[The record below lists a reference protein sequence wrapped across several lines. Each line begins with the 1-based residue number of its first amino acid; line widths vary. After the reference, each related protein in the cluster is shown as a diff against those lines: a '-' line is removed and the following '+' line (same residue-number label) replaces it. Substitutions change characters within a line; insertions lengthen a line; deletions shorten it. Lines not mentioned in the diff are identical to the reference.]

1 MLKGG
6 ITVDVSGPAHLY
18 FESKNTT
25 VEIWVDSVSL
35 QPFTQKQWKSHQD
48 LSIEKV
54 GKRDVRIQAVDAEG
68 NPFSNATIR
77 INQKRSG
84 FPFGCSI
91 NKNILTNTAYQN
103 WFTSRPFT
111 VTTFENEM
119 KWYSTETSQGK
130 EDYLVSDAMLKF
142 AQQHNI
148 AVRGH
153 NVFWDDPRH
162 QPSWITWL
170 PRKQLALAS
179 SKRLYSIMAK
189 YKGQVI
195 GWDVVNENLH
205 FSYFEHRI
213 LRSASEFFYNW
224 AYKADKETTLFMN
237 EYNTIEDPGDL
248 ASSPAKYLQKLKEI
262 QNFPGNIGIMMGI
275 GLEGH
280 FSTPNLP
287 YIRAAID
294 TLAAANLPIWVT
306 ELDVKSSPN
315 QAMYLEQ
322 ILREIRS
329 HPKVKGIVLWS
340 AWRPEGCFRM
350 CLTDNNFTNLNTGD
364 VVDKLLREWGW
375 EAFTTGT
382 TDAEG
387 FFETS
392 LFHGDYHV
400 EITNLNVK
408 NHSSLH
414 HFLTNVPPITT
425 TSTPTTTM
433 SQQTSTLQLL
443 LQVQS

>member
-1 MLKGG
+1 M
-6 ITVDVSGPAHLY
+6 
-18 FESKNTT
+18 
-25 VEIWVDSVSL
+25 
-35 QPFTQKQWKSHQD
+35 
-48 LSIEKV
+48 
-54 GKRDVRIQAVDAEG
+54 RIQAVDAKG
-68 NPFSNATIR
+68 NPISNATIS
-77 INQKRSG
+77 IKQKRSG
-84 FPFGCSI
+84 FSFGCSI
-91 NKNILTNTAYQN
+91 NKNILANTAYQN

-130 EDYLVSDAMLKF
+130 VDYSVSDAMLKF

-153 NVFWDDPRH
+153 NLFWDDPKY
-162 QPSWITWL
+162 QPSWVTWL
-170 PRKQLALAS
+170 PRKQLTLAS
-179 SKRLYSIMAK
+179 AKRLSSVLRK
-189 YKGQVI
+189 YRGQVI
-195 GWDVVNENLH
+195 AWDVVNENLH

-213 LRSASEFFYNW
+213 MRSASEVFYNW
-224 AYKADKETTLFMN
+224 AYKADRETTMFMN

-294 TLAAANLPIWVT
+294 TLAAAKLPIWVT
-306 ELDVKSSPN
+306 ELDVRSSPN
-315 QAMYLEQ
+315 QVKTLSGIENQTCSRQNYPRSTLFFKAILYVQAMYLEQ

-329 HPKVKGIVLWS
+329 HPEVKGIVMWS

-350 CLTDNNFTNLNTGD
+350 CLTDNNFINLKTGD

-375 EAFTTGT
+375 EGFTTGK
-382 TDAEG
+382 TDTEG

-392 LFHGDYHV
+392 LFHGDYHF
-400 EITNLNVK
+400 EITHPNVK
-408 NHSSLH
+408 NHSLLSH
-414 HFLTNVPPITT
+414 FHFLKNVSPITNT
-425 TSTPTTTM
+425 ATTTTM
-433 SQQTSTLQLL
+433 SQQTPSLPVL
-443 LQVQS
+443 LQVES